1 MRKAILTPLPHRHGS
16 PTPSEPRASASGTQ
30 NRGYASFRKLVLTI
44 LLASSAFAQSKQFEV
59 ASIKPFDP
67 SAQGQALAGV
77 HVDGAQIRLAGLSLR
92 DLLAMAYRIKATLI
106 TGPDWTATERF
117 DISATLPDGAARAQ
131 LPEMMQALLADRFK
145 VKVHNDKKEFPV
157 YALLVG
163 KGGSKLKESPPGPAA
178 DKDEPAAAGGGVVT
192 TKAGNGVSVN
202 YGHGSSYTFAS
213 NRFDAHKLTMPIFA
227 GNLERFADR
236 QIVDMTG
243 LSATYDFAFDVAP
256 EDYIAMLLRS
266 AVWAGVNLPPQ
277 AQKMLDDSSPAAL
290 GDALQQIGLKLEAR
304 KAPLDVLVIDEALK
318 TPTAN

>member
-1 MRKAILTPLPHRHGS
+1 MPKPILAFL
-16 PTPSEPRASASGTQ
+16 
-30 NRGYASFRKLVLTI
+30 LT
-44 LLASSAFAQSKQFEV
+44 ASAFAQSPQFEV

-92 DLLAMAYRIKATLI
+92 DLLAMAYKIKATLI

-117 DISATLPDGAARAQ
+117 DISATLPSGGTRAQ
-131 LPEMMQALLADRFK
+131 LPEMMQALLVERFQ
-145 VKVHNDKKEFPV
+145 VKVHKDKKEFPV

-163 KGGSKLKESPPGPAA
+163 KGPSKLKESPPSPDA
-178 DKDEPAAAGGGVVT
+178 DKDEPGRAAGVVT
-192 TKAGNGVSVN
+192 TAAGNGVNVN
-202 YGHGSSYTFAS
+202 YGHGISYTFAN
-213 NRFDAHKLTMPIFA
+213 NRFDAHKLTMLIFA

-243 LSATYDFAFDVAP
+243 LTAPYDFAFDVAP

-290 GDALQQIGLKLEAR
+290 GDALQQIGLRLEAR